1 MFYMSLWLIILVVS
15 YIQITKILINDVNDF
30 LNIMTKYSSRQLLSF
45 AQNVYKSLLVGMKVL
60 ILTHAKP

>member
-1 MFYMSLWLIILVVS
+1 MAYVVVS
-15 YIQITKILINDVNDF
+15 YIQIRKILINDVNDF

-45 AQNVYKSLLVGMKVL
+45 AQNVYKSLLVDMKVL